1 MNSSSSS
8 SNFLSDTQLWD
19 RLRNGEQSA
28 YLTIYEQFSD
38 VLYQYGAK
46 FTSDRELLLD
56 CLHDLFLDLW
66 DRHQYL
72 GSTDSI
78 KFYLFR
84 ALRRR
89 IAQSTLRTITDTEEI
104 EAIPIDSSDF
114 QWVIDE
120 ATDERRQ
127 YLQQTI
133 ASLPERQRE
142 VIYLR
147 FYSNFTFEEI
157 AGIMKIDV
165 RSAYNLTYK
174 ALGKLRVSLSPKQ
187 QLMLGAILTGL
198 GVFLA
203 NFL

>member
-1 MNSSSSS
+1 MNYSPSP
-8 SNFLSDTQLWD
+8 SNLQSDTQLWNQ
-19 RLRNGEQSA
+19 LRDGEQSA
-28 YLTIYEQFSD
+28 YLAIYEQFSD

-72 GSTDSI
+72 GPTDSI

-165 RSAYNLTYK
+165 RSAYNLMYK
-174 ALGKLRVSLSPKQ
+174 ALGKLRASLSPKQ

>member
-1 MNSSSSS
+1 MNYSSSSPNS
-8 SNFLSDTQLWD
+8 LSDTQLWD
-19 RLRNGEQSA
+19 RLREGQQSA
-28 YLTIYEQFSD
+28 YLTIYEQYSEI
-38 VLYQYGAK
+38 LYQYGAK

-66 DRHQYL
+66 DRRQHL
-72 GSTDSI
+72 GPTDSI
-78 KFYLFR
+78 RFYLFR

-89 IAQSTLRTITDTEEI
+89 IARATSRTI
-104 EAIPIDSSDF
+104 IDPEVIDVMNVDSPEF
-114 QWVIDE
+114 QWMIE
-120 ATDERRQ
+120 ETADERR
-127 YLQQTI
+127 YHLQRTI

-157 AGIMKIDV
+157 AGIMKIDL

-174 ALGKLRVSLSPKQ
+174 ALGKLRASLSPKQ
-187 QLMLGAILTGL
+187 QFMLGAVLTGL
-198 GVFLA
+198 GILFA